1 LLEKSNELLSL
12 VHSREPE
19 LLKIGVGGVHNKE
32 SFDMKFEKGAFL
44 STNLYKLYLSRPENY
59 QKIIELEFFM
69 ELLISLFVILF
80 LVGAISFLKPSKKMK
95 ALSEVRMSAAKE
107 GFKIGSTNELRK
119 KFKNWSPQVAIYQIK
134 NSSNHKNLHYLKI
147 ENKLKLYE
155 PISFKYEKQFQIVE
169 ENISKLPSSVLE
181 IIFYQSNIAIVWNE
195 MLGIKELLKIKEAL
209 QKI

>member
-1 LLEKSNELLSL
+1 
-12 VHSREPE
+12 
-19 LLKIGVGGVHNKE
+19 
-32 SFDMKFEKGAFL
+32 
-44 STNLYKLYLSRPENY
+44 
-59 QKIIELEFFM
+59 M
-69 ELLISLFVILF
+69 ELFISLFVILF

-147 ENKLKLYE
+147 EDKLKLYE
-155 PISFKYEKQFQIVE
+155 PISFKYDNQFQIVE
-169 ENISKLPSSVLE
+169 EKISQLPSSVLE

-195 MLGIKELLKIKEAL
+195 LIGIEELLKIKEAL
-209 QKI
+209 LEI

>member
-1 LLEKSNELLSL
+1 
-12 VHSREPE
+12 
-19 LLKIGVGGVHNKE
+19 
-32 SFDMKFEKGAFL
+32 
-44 STNLYKLYLSRPENY
+44 
-59 QKIIELEFFM
+59 M

-107 GFKIGSTNELRK
+107 GFKIGSTNELRQ

-155 PISFKYEKQFQIVE
+155 PISFKYDNQFQIVE
-169 ENISKLPSSVLE
+169 EKISQLPSSVLE

-195 MLGIKELLKIKEAL
+195 MIGIEELLKIKEAIL
-209 QKI
+209 EI

>member
-1 LLEKSNELLSL
+1 
-12 VHSREPE
+12 
-19 LLKIGVGGVHNKE
+19 
-32 SFDMKFEKGAFL
+32 
-44 STNLYKLYLSRPENY
+44 
-59 QKIIELEFFM
+59 M
-69 ELLISLFVILF
+69 ELFISLFVILF

-95 ALSEVRMSAAKE
+95 ALSAVRMSAAKE

-169 ENISKLPSSVLE
+169 EKISQLPSSVLE

-195 MLGIKELLKIKEAL
+195 LIGIEELLKIKEAL
-209 QKI
+209 LEI

>member
-1 LLEKSNELLSL
+1 
-12 VHSREPE
+12 
-19 LLKIGVGGVHNKE
+19 
-32 SFDMKFEKGAFL
+32 
-44 STNLYKLYLSRPENY
+44 
-59 QKIIELEFFM
+59 M
-69 ELLISLFVILF
+69 ELFISLFVILF

-119 KFKNWSPQVAIYQIK
+119 KLKNWSPQVAIYQIK

-155 PISFKYEKQFQIVE
+155 PISFKYDNQFQIVE
-169 ENISKLPSSVLE
+169 EKISQLPPSVLE

-195 MLGIKELLKIKEAL
+195 MLGIRELLEIKEAVL
-209 QKI
+209 KI

>member
-1 LLEKSNELLSL
+1 
-12 VHSREPE
+12 
-19 LLKIGVGGVHNKE
+19 
-32 SFDMKFEKGAFL
+32 
-44 STNLYKLYLSRPENY
+44 
-59 QKIIELEFFM
+59 M
-69 ELLISLFVILF
+69 ELFISLFAILF

-107 GFKIGSTNELRK
+107 GFKIGSTNELRQ

-155 PISFKYEKQFQIVE
+155 PISFKYDNQFQIVE
-169 ENISKLPSSVLE
+169 EKISQLPSSVLE

-195 MLGIKELLKIKEAL
+195 MLGIRELLEIKEAVL
-209 QKI
+209 KI